1 MGKFTTRV
9 DICQA
14 AAMKV
19 GAQDITSVENPK
31 TVTESRLSFLYDQT
45 KRYVLR
51 EGIWNFAQKIV
62 TLPSLSEEVPEGFS
76 KVFALPNDNVRF
88 MGIIVNGEYV
98 VPDTDLYMLADNK
111 IYFKNFYY
119 VGDTLT
125 LKYIR
130 DINDVRKF
138 DDLFIASFVLR
149 LAYELA
155 FAETQK
161 SALTNRL
168 LEEYAAS
175 IIQAKMVDG
184 QEQKPRR
191 VSRSGWLAARRS
203 IESTGI
209 ALPWRI

>member
-1 MGKFTTRV
+1 M
-9 DICQA
+9 
-14 AAMKV
+14 
-19 GAQDITSVENPK
+19 
-31 TVTESRLSFLYDQT
+31 
-45 KRYVLR
+45 LR

-130 DINDVRKF
+130 DINEVRKF
-138 DDLFIASFVLR
+138 DDLFVASFVLR

-175 IIQAKMVDG
+175 IIQAK
-184 QEQKPRR
+184 
-191 VSRSGWLAARRS
+191 W
-203 IESTGI
+203 
-209 ALPWRI
+209 